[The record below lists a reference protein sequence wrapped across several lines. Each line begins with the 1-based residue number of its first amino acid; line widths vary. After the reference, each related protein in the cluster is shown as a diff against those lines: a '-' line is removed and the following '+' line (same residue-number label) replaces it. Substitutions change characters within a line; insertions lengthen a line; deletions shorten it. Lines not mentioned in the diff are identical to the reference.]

1 MAMIFERSICLA
13 LFGLFVG
20 LCAAFRGHNRVSG
33 KHSVFHVPSVT
44 RRFSGNGDTGQDGAS
59 TGIDAARLWQDTVE
73 YVELA
78 SVDVEQSGIAD
89 KSVRELPL
97 FVLGAPFYP
106 KGNNYL
112 NVFEMKYR
120 TMMFD
125 CSNKDDKFGY
135 IFSDPSGQIAAYGTI
150 CKIVDRE
157 LLEDGRQYI
166 AFQGES
172 RFKIR
177 RILKTLPYVTAEVEV
192 DIEDTQDASIAEQ
205 CAELEREVYNS
216 LKYYVRLMK
225 EYPRTKNMLI
235 TSAAKAHRPTEN
247 SAVNDHERRSAFSF
261 SLANMIQ
268 MGQPR
273 EGQLLLQTTSVYKRL
288 EAERMILQ
296 SAVENVVEQLL
307 KINVITP
314 ERQAEIR
321 AQSFNSH
328 FDDDILPPDV
338 ASDVTE
344 ADTDDEWTLQ

>member
-1 MAMIFERSICLA
+1 MGKS
-13 LFGLFVG
+13 
-20 LCAAFRGHNRVSG
+20 VSG
-33 KHSVFHVPSVT
+33 VVSST
-44 RRFSGNGDTGQDGAS
+44 RLFSDSRDDGIEAAS
-59 TGIDAARLWQDTVE
+59 LWRENVE

-78 SVDVEQSGIAD
+78 AVSVEEPGAGTSI
-89 KSVRELPL
+89 RELPL
-97 FVLGAPFYP
+97 FVLGNPFYP
-106 KGNNYL
+106 KGSNYL

-125 CSNKDDKFGY
+125 CANKDDRFGY
-135 IFSDPSGQIAAYGTI
+135 IFSDPSGQIGAYGTM

-172 RFKIR
+172 RFKVR
-177 RILKTLPYVTAEVEV
+177 RILKTLPYVTAEVVV
-192 DIEDTQDASIAEQ
+192 DIDDVNESRTEE
-205 CAELEREVYNS
+205 CAKLEHEVYNT

-235 TSAAKAHRPTEN
+235 TTAAKEYRPTEHT
-247 SAVNDHERRSAFSF
+247 SVDDHERRSAFSF

-296 SAVENVVEQLL
+296 SAVENVVDQLL
-307 KINVITP
+307 KIDIITR
-314 ERQAEIR
+314 ERQMEIKSR
-321 AQSFNSH
+321 SFDSYE
-328 FDDDILPPDV
+328 DDDILPAD
-338 ASDVTE
+338 ATADESDAGKE
-344 ADTDDEWTLQ
+344 DEWTLQ

>member
-1 MAMIFERSICLA
+1 MGKSFTGAVSSTR
-13 LFGLFVG
+13 LFNDGSG
-20 LCAAFRGHNRVSG
+20 DGIEAAS
-33 KHSVFHVPSVT
+33 
-44 RRFSGNGDTGQDGAS
+44 
-59 TGIDAARLWQDTVE
+59 LWREQVE
-73 YVELA
+73 FVELA
-78 SVDVEQSGIAD
+78 SVSVEEPGVGAS
-89 KSVRELPL
+89 SRELPL
-97 FVLGAPFYP
+97 FVLGNPFYP

-125 CSNKDDKFGY
+125 CANKDDRFGY
-135 IFSDPSGQIAAYGTI
+135 IFSDPSGQIGAYGTM

-172 RFKIR
+172 RFKVR
-177 RILKTLPYVTAEVEV
+177 RILKTLPYVTAEVVV
-192 DIEDTQDASIAEQ
+192 DIEDVNESGTEE
-205 CAELEREVYNS
+205 CAKLEHEVYNT

-235 TSAAKAHRPTEN
+235 TAAAKEYRPTERT
-247 SAVNDHERRSAFSF
+247 SVDDDKRRSAFSF

-296 SAVENVVEQLL
+296 SAVENVVDQLL
-307 KINVITP
+307 KIDVITR
-314 ERQAEIR
+314 ERQMEIKSR
-321 AQSFNSH
+321 SFDSYE
-328 FDDDILPPDV
+328 DDDILP
-338 ASDVTE
+338 
-344 ADTDDEWTLQ
+344 ADATTDKNDAGEDDEWTLQ